1 MNLRELTEGF
11 ADGFKRGYGK
21 PIVKSEPKSSAT
33 AFNAI
38 DPLETK
44 KILAA
49 VIKGQQLDQ
58 RQLMLL
64 KRVYNQL

>member
-1 MNLRELTEGF
+1 MKLRELTEGF
-11 ADGFKRGYGK
+11 TSGFKAGYGK
-21 PIVKSEPKSSAT
+21 SIVKPQAKSSAT

-58 RQLMLL
+58 RQIQLL
-64 KRVYNQL
+64 KRVYNSL

>member
-1 MNLRELTEGF
+1 MKLRELTEGF
-11 ADGFKRGYGK
+11 ADGFKKGYGK
-21 PIVKSEPKSSAT
+21 PIAKSQPKTSAT

-49 VIKGQQLDQ
+49 VLKGQQLDQ
-58 RQLMLL
+58 RQLMML
-64 KRVYNQL
+64 KRVYDQL